1 MAGSHASNRSQPIM
15 ALNINNLVLSVTNLY
30 ALRGI
35 SMALSQAVT
44 FGEAKYYILSG
55 ALSLSMCASVA
66 YHWCERSYRGHP
78 LMGGRRILTQNMDA
92 VAEEKTLL
100 VADRALSLAS
110 IAAVLVACTPDAM
123 LRVASAPQSAW
134 VLPLAVAC
142 ALVGEL
148 NPVMSGTFLGVSG
161 YAWFHGVG
169 WHLLVFHLPVLCI
182 AEATK
187 GR

>member
-1 MAGSHASNRSQPIM
+1 MAASHASSRSQPM
-15 ALNINNLVLSVTNLY
+15 MTLNINNLVLSLTNLY

-35 SMALSQAVT
+35 YMALSQAVT
-44 FGEAKYYILSG
+44 FAEPKFYLLFG

-66 YHWCERSYRGHP
+66 YHWCERSYRGH
-78 LMGGRRILTQNMDA
+78 LHMGGRRILARNMDA
-92 VAEEKTLL
+92 VAEERTLL
-100 VADRALSLAS
+100 VVDRVLSLTS
-110 IAAVLVACTPDAM
+110 IAAVVFACSPDAV

-148 NPVMSGTFLGVSG
+148 NPVMSGTFLCVSG

-169 WHLLVFHLPVLCI
+169 WHILVFHLPVLCI

-187 GR
+187 NR